1 VKAGIDPKGRHD
13 QMPVRW
19 HDLRHTCGASL
30 ISGWWGR
37 AWRLEEIK
45 ELLGHKDI
53 SVTQRYA
60 HLAKGALLTAADET
74 DRLRRVMLATEE
86 KGQVVASVG
95 GTPKL
100 RLIKS
105 E

>member
-1 VKAGIDPKGRHD
+1 
-13 QMPVRW
+13 MPVRW

-53 SVTQRYA
+53 AITQRYA

-74 DRLRRVMLATEE
+74 DRLRTVMLVTEGE
-86 KGQVVASVG
+86 DQTAASVG
-95 GTPKL
+95 SKTPRL

-105 E
+105 V